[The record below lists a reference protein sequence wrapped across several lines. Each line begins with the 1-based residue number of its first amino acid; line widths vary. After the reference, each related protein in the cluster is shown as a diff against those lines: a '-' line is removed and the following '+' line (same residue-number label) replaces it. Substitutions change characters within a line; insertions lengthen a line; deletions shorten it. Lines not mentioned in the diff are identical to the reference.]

1 METRQPNLGE
11 TLTKRENQICKILI
25 SNDDSYKEIADK
37 LFISLHTVKFHA
49 GRIYIKQGVT
59 GRLQLIFK
67 EWAGSAKGGAL

>member
-11 TLTKRENQICKILI
+11 TLTKRENQIYEILI
-25 SNDDSYKEIADK
+25 STDFKNQEIADK
-37 LFISLHTVKFHA
+37 LFISKRTVKFHA

-67 EWAGSAKGGAL
+67 EWASLK

>member
-11 TLTKRENQICKILI
+11 TLTNREYEIYEILI
-25 SNDDSYKEIADK
+25 STDFNNQEIADK

-67 EWAGSAKGGAL
+67 EWAGLAKGGAE